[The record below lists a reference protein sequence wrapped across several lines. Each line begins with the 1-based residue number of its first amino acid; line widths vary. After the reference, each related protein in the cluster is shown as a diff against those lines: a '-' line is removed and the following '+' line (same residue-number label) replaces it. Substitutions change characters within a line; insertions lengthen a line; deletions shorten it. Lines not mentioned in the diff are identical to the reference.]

1 MDSPEHPPEQ
11 IPAAASGSRWGIVV
25 PVAVEEPSAVVPWVV
40 GRAVEEGLAAGM
52 ALEEQP

>member
-40 GRAVEEGLAAGM
+40 GRAVEEVLAAGM